1 MSYPVE
7 LRPAKKCVKASYMA
21 VLEEAAIFPFK
32 ITAAINK
39 APPVRH
45 V

>member
-1 MSYPVE
+1 MSYAVE
-7 LRPAKKCVKASYMA
+7 QQKGVKAGYMT
-21 VLEEAAIFPFK
+21 VLEEGAIFPFK